1 MLYTVLITVFIY
13 SLILTIVTLYKDS
26 SGYYM
31 ADDIDIL
38 TAGPVCWVL
47 VLIIMFLKP
56 FFKDRKKK
64 EKQYKP
70 RSSKYIQKTVK
81 RIVTVYKKH
90 LRGDETDYI
99 DFSIYRGDCN
109 FDDTYGWDVLMVKRA
124 RYEFIN
130 NRFERLMWHQKEETV
145 EELKKYFSEVKDYD
159 GYHKSPVY
167 VVNEIT

>member
-31 ADDIDIL
+31 ADDIDII
-38 TAGPVCWVL
+38 TAGPVCWIIA
-47 VLIIMFLKP
+47 LIILMLKP
-56 FFKDRKKK
+56 FFKNRKK
-64 EKQYKP
+64 KQYKP

-81 RIVTVYKKH
+81 KIITIYQKNLKK
-90 LRGDETDYI
+90 RGYESDYI
-99 DFSIYRGDCN
+99 DFSMYRGEFNVNDIE
-109 FDDTYGWDVLMVKRA
+109 GWDALMVKRA

-130 NRFERLMWHQKEETV
+130 NRFERLMWYQKEETV
-145 EELKKYFSEVKDYD
+145 EELKKYFSEATDYD
-159 GYHKSPVY
+159 GYHKSLVY